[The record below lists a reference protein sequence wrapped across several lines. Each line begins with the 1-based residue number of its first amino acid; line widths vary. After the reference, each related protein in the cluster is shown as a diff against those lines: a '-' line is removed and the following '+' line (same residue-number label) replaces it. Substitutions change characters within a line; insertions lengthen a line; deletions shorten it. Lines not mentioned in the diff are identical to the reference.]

1 MSDSADTP
9 VVWTP
14 LCDSSAGANLLRSE
28 EIADG
33 TVREAIAGDRVVAV
47 GRASGELFAVDGI
60 CLHAG
65 GPLGEGRLSGT
76 ILTCPWHGW
85 QYDVRTGRT
94 CLNERI
100 CTEVFP
106 IRVEEDGRVSV
117 GLE

>member
-1 MSDSADTP
+1 MSDSP
-9 VVWTP
+9 VNWLPV
-14 LCDSSAGANLLRSE
+14 CESSASAPRLRAE
-28 EIADG
+28 GIVDG
-33 TVREAIAGDRVVAV
+33 TVREAIAGERVVAV
-47 GRASGELFAVDGI
+47 GRANGELFAVDGI

-100 CTEVFP
+100 CTQVFP
-106 IRVEEDGRVSV
+106 LRVEPDGTVSV